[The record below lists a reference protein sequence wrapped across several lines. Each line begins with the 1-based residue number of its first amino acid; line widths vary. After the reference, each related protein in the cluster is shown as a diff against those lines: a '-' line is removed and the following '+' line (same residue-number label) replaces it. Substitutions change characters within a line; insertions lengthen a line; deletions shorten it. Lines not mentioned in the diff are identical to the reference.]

1 MATPHLSPAGLAK
14 LRRFC
19 MDRWMN
25 ATLAHNEPR
34 AKFYLLTAILITE
47 REFAL
52 LRQ

>member
-1 MATPHLSPAGLAK
+1 MATPHLSPDTLAK

-19 MDRWMN
+19 MDRWMA
-25 ATLAHNEPR
+25 ATLSHDAAR
-34 AKFYLLTAILITE
+34 AKFYLLTAIRITE